1 MGGQSETGSE
11 HSQNDRDS
19 TGSDLKP
26 LPPLPNAPP
35 PPERGILKNSH
46 KRGRSLE
53 NLKQRSWR
61 HSNRNHSNAEG
72 GELEPLSMRNTFEPP
87 RNPYLLHGYF
97 GSKGKRLSASSGA
110 LPMHD
115 SVEYRLQ
122 LQRQVALLSFVSQFI
137 SSLLKMT

>member
-1 MGGQSETGSE
+1 MKSLRKSMGGQSETGSE

-53 NLKQRSWR
+53 NPNNAHGAIATVTIATQR
-61 HSNRNHSNAEG
+61 
-72 GELEPLSMRNTFEPP
+72 
-87 RNPYLLHGYF
+87 
-97 GSKGKRLSASSGA
+97 
-110 LPMHD
+110 
-115 SVEYRLQ
+115 
-122 LQRQVALLSFVSQFI
+122 VAN
-137 SSLLKMT
+137 